1 MRERRNYL
9 LLMGAITAALVGALL
24 LAIPGS
30 PIYKKPVLGLDLQ
43 GGIEVVLR
51 AIPHQG
57 QTINSTQMQTAQ
69 NIMETRVNKIGVT
82 SPNVAIQGN
91 NEIVIQLAGVNNP
104 TKAAQV
110 VGTAQS
116 PLASTLSWVSLP
128 PVP

>member
-1 MRERRNYL
+1 
-9 LLMGAITAALVGALL
+9 MGAIAAALVGALL
-24 LAIPGS
+24 LAVPGS

-51 AIPHQG
+51 AIPNHG

-91 NEIVIQLAGVNNP
+91 NEIILQLAGVHDP
-104 TKAAQV
+104 AKAAQV
-110 VGTAQS
+110 VGT
-116 PLASTLSWVSLP
+116 
-128 PVP
+128 